1 MLFQQLPE
9 SVLTT
14 QCTSLVKRL
23 FCFSSF
29 FVWQRLWCSS
39 LLISRPWGEWYELFH
54 LLESAHIMGYLKQGT
69 LVLDCLFVCWLD
81 VCLFVCWMFVCLFI
95 GWLLMWTSFSG
106 RHHCTLLASCSKN
119 PPWRI
124 VGRKEKCPIFSISCS
139 LTQSP
144 VSRLSS
150 SNPRLFFFC
159 DLCRNLGWE
168 NGCHYLR
175 VINILPEEKRLRL
188 GPPKNYT
195 IIAKLYRGLYR
206 V

>member
-1 MLFQQLPE
+1 MHFACKATVLLFFFLCLTASVMFKFVDQQTVRRVVRALPP
-9 SVLTT
+9 VGVGTYYGIPQT
-14 QCTSLVKRL
+14 RYA
-23 FCFSSF
+23 CF
-29 FVWQRLWCSS
+29 
-39 LLISRPWGEWYELFH
+39 G
-54 LLESAHIMGYLKQGT
+54 
-69 LVLDCLFVCWLD
+69 LFVCLL
-81 VCLFVCWMFVCLFI
+81 VGCLFVCLFI

-106 RHHCTLLASCSKN
+106 RHHYTLLASCSKN

-150 SNPRLFFFC
+150 SNPRVVFFFC
-159 DLCRNLGWE
+159 DSGRHLGWE